1 MSKVIL
7 MLASRLKVLA
17 SLLICFASL
26 LCLHGCLFT
35 ATERKAESI
44 IVSVKPE
51 IPMSDEYVRSR
62 PGDMLAFLP
71 QGWFLVD
78 VEGKA
83 SSDVI
88 AVAVNPDYTLS
99 MVVQNIRKNDLID
112 QVVQKEGLLGLTRLA
127 FEKRQRKTSNSVRL
141 LNKFTPTTIGSRSF
155 GVYEFTGAVQD
166 TTTAILHSRSAV
178 FTSSLGNYYEVSLT
192 PTTISG
198 KSVPPDDECARVFR
212 SIIASL
218 QL

>member
-1 MSKVIL
+1 VSTVIFGQTSWSRVWVS
-7 MLASRLKVLA
+7 MLVCLA
-17 SLLICFASL
+17 LVM
-26 LCLHGCLFT
+26 CLEGCLFT
-35 ATERKAESI
+35 ATEKKAESI
-44 IVSVKPE
+44 VVSVKPE
-51 IPMSDEYVRSR
+51 IPMSEEYVRSR

-88 AVAVNPDYTLS
+88 AVAVNPDYTLT

-155 GVYEFTGAVQD
+155 GMYEFTGSAQD
-166 TTTAILHSRSAV
+166 TTSAILHSRSAV